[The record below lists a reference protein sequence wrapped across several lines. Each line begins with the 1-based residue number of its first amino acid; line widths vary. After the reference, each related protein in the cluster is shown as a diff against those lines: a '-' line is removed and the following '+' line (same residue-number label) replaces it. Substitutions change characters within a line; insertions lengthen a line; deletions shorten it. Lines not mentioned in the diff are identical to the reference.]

1 MNDWNKCFDATLVQL
16 WEKTKEYLNSG
27 VDVVFD
33 MGFWIKKDRDFAK
46 QVALEC
52 NANYKH
58 YYLYVPDEIL
68 KQRIIS
74 DRPPEWA
81 KIHLENFDKNKKLFD
96 APSADE
102 DVTIINNF

>member
-1 MNDWNKCFDATLVQL
+1 
-16 WEKTKEYLNSG
+16 
-27 VDVVFD
+27 

-68 KQRIIS
+68 KQRIIA

-96 APSADE
+96 VPSADE